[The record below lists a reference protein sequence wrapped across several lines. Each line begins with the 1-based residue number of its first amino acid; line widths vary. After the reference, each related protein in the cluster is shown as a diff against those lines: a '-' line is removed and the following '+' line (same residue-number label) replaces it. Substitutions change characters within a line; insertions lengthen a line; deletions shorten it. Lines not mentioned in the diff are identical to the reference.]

1 MISHGIS
8 FYFFFI
14 VNLGSS
20 TQRNV
25 LVSDVEHLLCKKMF
39 LLTHCMEKD
48 SGTVHTILH
57 HILEKNFLLLLWV
70 VNSSRLNGFFG
81 LFLSKKN
88 LIDIDRSV

>member
-1 MISHGIS
+1 
-8 FYFFFI
+8 
-14 VNLGSS
+14 
-20 TQRNV
+20 
-25 LVSDVEHLLCKKMF
+25 
-39 LLTHCMEKD
+39 MEKD

-70 VNSSRLNGFFG
+70 VNSSSFLNGFFG

>member
-1 MISHGIS
+1 
-8 FYFFFI
+8 
-14 VNLGSS
+14 
-20 TQRNV
+20 
-25 LVSDVEHLLCKKMF
+25 
-39 LLTHCMEKD
+39 MEKD